1 MSLAIFASTLLTCAR
16 LPLPLPI
23 PMTASTRS
31 SVTVPATR
39 EVTTV
44 DEDAVN
50 GAVEVDTAVM
60 DVAEAEA
67 VVVRAAVVRDV
78 AVKPTADV
86 ATKSRRA
93 SFDDQWVFAELTH
106 YPAPPG
112 GECTPGHGGVYQD
125 ASQLGQLE

>member
-1 MSLAIFASTLLTCAR
+1 MSLAIFASVLLTCAR

-23 PMTASTRS
+23 PTTASTRS
-31 SVTVPATR
+31 SVTVPVMR
-39 EVTTV
+39 EVTIV
-44 DEDAVN
+44 DEDVVN

-67 VVVRAAVVRDV
+67 AVVRAVVRDV